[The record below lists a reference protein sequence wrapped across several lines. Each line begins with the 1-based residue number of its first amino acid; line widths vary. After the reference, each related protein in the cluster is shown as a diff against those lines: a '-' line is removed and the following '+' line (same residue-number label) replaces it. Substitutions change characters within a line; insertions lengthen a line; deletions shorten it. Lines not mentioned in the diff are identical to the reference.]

1 MAASNRILALD
12 LGTQT
17 VAIAEF
23 QAGKD
28 GGLVLTNYK
37 TGELLGDP
45 AVDATRLAQ
54 AKITIGELVSGLGA
68 KGASV
73 NYAVSAQSVF
83 TRFVKL
89 PSVGEEQVDQIVTF
103 EAQQNVPFPINEVV
117 WDYQLVDQGN
127 SSEVEV
133 VLVAIKSDL
142 LDEINDSVEGGGL
155 KTSVVDVSPMAIYNA
170 FRYNYSDLSDCSL
183 IVDIGARTTN
193 LIFVEPRK
201 VFSRSI
207 PIGGSKITEAIA
219 KDFNESFAEAEERKR
234 NGAFVSL
241 GGNYEDPDDPDL
253 ARVSKIIRNT
263 MTRLHAEISRSISF
277 YRSQQHGAAPARIF
291 LCGGTVTLPY
301 MREFFHEKLQLPV
314 EFFNPLRNV
323 AVGPNVNSEDVGHRA
338 HTLGEMVGLALRSAL
353 ACPMELNL
361 RPATVVQ
368 RHRTAEQVPY
378 LILAALSLW
387 LMLGGL
393 WFYYSKAAEAT
404 QAVVTN
410 LEPRVADLEQAQTKI
425 KNIEAAIKKQE
436 ETAHPLLQAIEDREL
451 WTKIIDEVHSRLP
464 NEYVW
469 ITSYEREKPATG
481 AAAAAPAKGGGGGKK
496 NEPAAAAPTG
506 PVFLIH
512 GLYAEN
518 PDGPLVVDRFVD
530 KLNESTLVQA
540 DKTKMTR
547 ATPTDTEWAFQYSFP
562 LVIKAAEADAD
573 GKVKGKGK
581 GKDKENKEKEK
592 NAGN

>member
-17 VAIAEF
+17 VALAEF
-23 QAGKD
+23 QAEKG
-28 GGLVLTNYK
+28 GGLVMTNFK

-45 AVDATRLAQ
+45 AVDATRTAQ
-54 AKITIGELVSGLGA
+54 AKITIGELVAGLGI
-68 KGASV
+68 KGAKV

-89 PSVGEEQVDQIVTF
+89 PSVGEEQVDQIVAF

-127 SSEVEV
+127 ASEVEV

-142 LDEINDSVEGGGL
+142 LDEINDAVEGGGL
-155 KTSVVDVSPMAIYNA
+155 KTEVVDVSPMAIYNA
-170 FRYNYSDLSDCSL
+170 FRYNYSELDGCSL

-219 KDFNESFAEAEERKR
+219 KDFNESFAQAEERKR

-241 GGNYEDPDDPDL
+241 GGTYEDPDDPDL

-263 MTRLHAEISRSISF
+263 MTRLHSEISRSISF
-277 YRSQQHGAAPARIF
+277 YRAQQKGSAVARVF

-323 AVGPNVNSEDVGHRA
+323 AVGPKLNPEDISHRA
-338 HTLGEMVGLALRSAL
+338 HTLGEMVGLALRGAL
-353 ACPMELNL
+353 DCPMALNL
-361 RPATVVQ
+361 RPASVVT

-378 LILAALSLW
+378 FLLAGLSLW
-387 LMLGGL
+387 LILAGFWL
-393 WFYYSKAAEAT
+393 YFDKAAAAT
-404 QAVVTN
+404 QRVVD
-410 LEPRVADLEQAQTKI
+410 EDVAPRVSSLQAARDRIKKI
-425 KNIEAAIKKQE
+425 ETEIKKQE
-436 ETAHPLLQAIEDREL
+436 EIAQPLLQAVQDREM
-451 WTKIIDEVHSRLP
+451 WTKLVDDIHSRLP
-464 NEYVW
+464 NEFVW
-469 ITSYEREKPATG
+469 VTTYERQKEAAVPKPAATPKG
-481 AAAAAPAKGGGGGKK
+481 GRAAAAA
-496 NEPAAAAPTG
+496 AATAPRPT
-506 PVFLIH
+506 FLVK
-512 GLYAEN
+512 GLYLEN
-518 PDGPLVVDRFVD
+518 PNGPGVVDQFVD
-530 KLNESTLVQA
+530 KLNESPLYSV
-540 DKTKMTR
+540 DKAKMTR
-547 ATPTDTEWAFQYSFP
+547 VTPTDTEWAYEFSFP
-562 LVIKAAEADAD
+562 LVIKGAEPEPEE
-573 GKVKGKGK
+573 KGKGAK
-581 GKDKENKEKEK
+581 KP
-592 NAGN
+592 ATP